1 VDSFEFLKLT
11 LDPQRLAVLGL
22 LAIGEH
28 STDELAAAT
37 GQRPRQVLGVVG
49 TLMTEGLAVERDG
62 RYLLDP
68 EQLRLLAGELPSA
81 PETDQRLLYG
91 MTEDERSVL
100 TRFFRG
106 TRLTEIPTTRAKRRV
121 VLERLAL
128 ELEPGVYYP
137 EPEVNDMLSM
147 FHDDYAAL
155 RRYLVDEGLLTREQ
169 GRYWRS
175 GGRVS

>member
-1 VDSFEFLKLT
+1 MDSHEFLKFT
-11 LDPQRLAVLGL
+11 LDRGRLAVLGL
-22 LAIGEH
+22 LAIGPH
-28 STDELAAAT
+28 TTDELAAAT

-49 TLMTEGLAVERDG
+49 TLVTAGLVIDRDG
-62 RYLLDP
+62 HYVLDP
-68 EQLRLLAGELPSA
+68 EQLRMLAEELPAA
-81 PETDQRLLYG
+81 PEADQRLLYG

-106 TRLTEIPTTRAKRRV
+106 TRLQEIPTARAKRRI

-128 ELEPGVYYP
+128 EFEPGVYYP
-137 EPEVNDMLSM
+137 EPEVNEMLTT
-147 FHDDYAAL
+147 FHQDYATL

-175 GGRVS
+175 GGRVT